1 MVSKI
6 DIFSSCQGVP
16 PARSEEPVQRCH
28 QTSDQVQLVQ
38 RLAQVADEDD
48 NNENLYVITIK
59 TIMMTTD
66 HVQPVQ
72 RLAQVD

>member
-1 MVSKI
+1 MC
-6 DIFSSCQGVP
+6 DNNENNYNDNQLSSTCPKAG
-16 PARSEEPVQRCH
+16 S
-28 QTSDQVQLVQ
+28 
-38 RLAQVADEDD
+38 ADEDD